1 MKGGTKMMTKK
12 EFKKLISKGYI
23 FDISGNTKDGMTA
36 TVLFGKDI
44 HIRIDTGY
52 PKYRL
57 VKEFTCIGNYMEFIP
72 SIITK
77 QYLIDHLDKYLNIQ
91 YIDNEQTSI
100 TYSKPIIKYFNIHEI
115 DFPEIFE

>member
-1 MKGGTKMMTKK
+1 MEDLKMMTKK

-23 FDISGNTKDGMTA
+23 FDIHGNTKDGMTA

-44 HIRIDTGY
+44 HIKIDTGY

-57 VKEFTCIGNYMEFIP
+57 VKESTCIGNYMEFLP

-77 QYLIDHLDKYLNIQ
+77 QYLIDHLDNYLNIQ

-100 TYSKPIIKYFNIHEI
+100 TYFKLIIKDFNIPEI
-115 DFPEIFE
+115 DFSEFFE